1 MAEILGTQHKIV
13 QSDNGGTITTTD
25 GKTYQK
31 IGNFFGYA
39 GMPIFTHDN
48 ICYGNLV
55 SGGGGGSA
63 ALPSVNY
70 LFFNPYSTDTMKPG
84 IYGFYKSFSKPVF
97 VCDAEHKAL
106 FIGANNAYQG
116 TNDYSSSGIGEL
128 EHVKEIS
135 SGKEIVSSWP
145 DNYSI
150 YETGEYRP
158 NLDQCVASNGDY
170 LELTAGANLIP
181 NAISRVFLFRNGKI
195 VDYFITE
202 KKYGYVTDLCG
213 ASKIAHVNEDGSYQF
228 FCSGISD
235 THNNF
240 SDYGDKPDEY
250 SHMIERA
257 KIIFPPTPPVGANVY
272 KDEDDG
278 KFHLYKDTNSGT
290 EEIFATSSI
299 DEICSYTDPSG
310 RKPFSDCYFALYE
323 FVNYSEEIW
332 WKCDSAKKGER
343 EKIAYYVDERRYYEC
358 ETISDELPIGG
369 AEKSL
374 SCSYHDYDVK
384 RNGKTIPVY
393 STYAIY
399 RNDDTGFYERYWFCT
414 EKYNNHPLH
423 KEEVPHNR
431 YGYKNGSADIRIG
444 TDLSGKPIM
453 MTCYFDVHRG
463 VNDVKYTCCGY
474 TTDSYI
480 KNAVQISANLYALLT
495 GEGIIVVNAKTGEH
509 RKSFDGDVCYYNTRL
524 IKTSRNVINTIKR
537 VLPKKGGD

>member
-1 MAEILGTQHKIV
+1 MALTMDTVASVNGLTVTTTQGYTLTRIGNK
-13 QSDNGGTITTTD
+13 SLREGDTIYTD
-25 GKTYQK
+25 GKYVYGME
-31 IGNFFGYA
+31 GN
-39 GMPIFTHDN
+39 
-48 ICYGNLV
+48 
-55 SGGGGGSA
+55 GGKQLPM
-63 ALPSVNY
+63 LPSVNY

-97 VCDAEHKAL
+97 VCDAERKAL

-116 TNDYSSSGIGEL
+116 TNNWGSGVNTGL

-135 SGKEIVSSWP
+135 SEKEIISSYP
-145 DNYSI
+145 DTWGVYPS
-150 YETGEYRP
+150 GLYRP
-158 NLDQCVASNGDY
+158 GLDQCVASNGDY
-170 LELTAGANLIP
+170 LELRAGADYIP
-181 NAISRVFLFRNGKI
+181 NTSSRVILFRNGEI
-195 VDYFITE
+195 VDYFITQ

-213 ASKIAHVNEDGSYQF
+213 ASNIAHVNEDGSYQF

-235 THNNF
+235 RHNNF

-250 SHMIERA
+250 SHIIERA

-323 FVNYSEEIW
+323 FISYSEEVL

-343 EKIAYYVDERRYYEC
+343 EKIAYYINESLHYEC
-358 ETISDELPIGG
+358 NPISNELPIDG
-369 AEKSL
+369 AKKRL
-374 SCSYHDYDVK
+374 ICCYNDYDVR
-384 RNGKTIPVY
+384 RNGISVPTY
-393 STYAIY
+393 ETYAIY
-399 RNDDTGFYERYWFCT
+399 ENTDTGFFERYWFCT
-414 EKYNNHPLH
+414 EKYNKFPLDKDDIDH
-423 KEEVPHNR
+423 IN
-431 YGYKNGSADIRIG
+431 YGHKNGSADMRIG

-453 MTCYFDVHRG
+453 MTCYFDMSEYFMSHI
-463 VNDVKYTCCGY
+463 KYTCCGY
-474 TTDSYI
+474 TSDSFI
-480 KNAVQISANLYALLT
+480 KNAVQISEYRYALLT
-495 GEGIIVVNAKTGEH
+495 GEGIIVVNTKTGEH

-524 IKTSRNVINTIKR
+524 VKTSRNVINTIKR